1 LTGDV
6 QSLEISQSGSAATQE
21 EAAPAKHCKTKD
33 NTMTRTLNRSLKLAL
48 LALAITVSSVS
59 VMGAGKVLY
68 VTHEPGKWH
77 KYTPQL
83 KTFKEQI
90 ATKAGWDITIMTG
103 DYDGLIEQLKKPDFA
118 KGYDAIVYNYCLA
131 ASEDLDACANVMKQT
146 RNGGV
151 PAMLIHCSMHS
162 WWGTYKTGEKGA
174 LGEKYK
180 GKALANPDLVAKWK
194 KDNGDKRF
202 PAYGDFTGVA
212 SVRHG
217 KKLPIV
223 LHKVGNHPA
232 TKDLKEGYATPNTEL
247 YNNQYVSKKVVPII
261 EGVQEG
267 EERAIVMWTCPQ
279 GKSQVMGLSLG
290 HGAVED
296 GPDEWETPEF
306 QNLVINGVN
315 YLIEHPKP

>member
-1 LTGDV
+1 
-6 QSLEISQSGSAATQE
+6 
-21 EAAPAKHCKTKD
+21 
-33 NTMTRTLNRSLKLAL
+33 MTRTLNRLLTLSILS
-48 LALAITVSSVS
+48 LALAVSSVS
-59 VMGAGKVLY
+59 VLGAGKILY
-68 VTHEPGKWH
+68 VTHEPGQWH

-83 KTFKEQI
+83 KVFKEQI
-90 ATKAGWDITIMTG
+90 AKKAGWDITIMTG
-103 DYDGLIEQLKKPDFA
+103 DYDSLIEQLKKRNFA

-131 ASEDLDACANVMKQT
+131 KSTDLDAAANVMRQT

-162 WWGTYKTGEKGA
+162 WWDTYKTGEKGA

-180 GKALANPDLVAKWK
+180 GKALATPEIAKKWK
-194 KDNGDKRF
+194 AENGDKRF

-217 KKLPIV
+217 KKLPIT
-223 LHKVGNHPA
+223 LHKVGDHPA
-232 TKDLKEGYATPNTEL
+232 TKDLKEGYKTPNTEL
-247 YNNQYVSKKVVPII
+247 YNNEYVLKRVVPII
-261 EGVQEG
+261 MGSQEG
-267 EERAIVMWTCPQ
+267 EKDAIVMWTCPQ

-290 HGAVED
+290 HGAVGD

-315 YLIEHPKP
+315 YLIDNPKP